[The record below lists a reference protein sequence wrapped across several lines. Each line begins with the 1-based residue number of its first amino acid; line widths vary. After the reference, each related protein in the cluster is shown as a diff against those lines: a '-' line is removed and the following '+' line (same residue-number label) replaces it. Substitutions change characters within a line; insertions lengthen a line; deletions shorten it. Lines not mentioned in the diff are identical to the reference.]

1 MEYAITFLVVVLGF
15 LVGDFLNIQIKAAIE
30 RKQER
35 DASNVH
41 EILMALNKEFNSKF
55 NRDKDSFINH

>member
-1 MEYAITFLVVVLGF
+1 MNYTITFLIVVLGF
-15 LVGDFLNIQIKAAIE
+15 LVGDFLNIQIKAAID

-41 EILMALNKEFNSKF
+41 DILMALNKEFNSKF
-55 NRDKDSFINH
+55 TEDKES

>member
-1 MEYAITFLVVVLGF
+1 MNYTITFLIVVLGF
-15 LVGDFLNIQIKAAIE
+15 LVGDFLNIQIKAAID

-41 EILMALNKEFNSKF
+41 DILMALNKEFNSKF
-55 NRDKDSFINH
+55 TEDKEN